1 MSDQFTVAIMGATGA
16 VGQVMMEILAERNF
30 PVGNLRLLAS
40 ARSAGRT
47 FTFRGEELTV
57 QELREDSFEGI
68 DIVLASAGGSLSK
81 EYNPH
86 AVAAGAV
93 VTQDVPAFALVGGVP
108 AKHMGWVSH
117 AGERLSLDDTR
128 VAVCP
133 SEKTRYLLQDGRL
146 IPHPEQP

>member
-1 MSDQFTVAIMGATGA
+1 MSDQFSVAIMGATGA

-68 DIVLASAGGSLSK
+68 DMCLLRR
-81 EYNPH
+81 
-86 AVAAGAV
+86 
-93 VTQDVPAFALVGGVP
+93 VG
-108 AKHMGWVSH
+108 
-117 AGERLSLDDTR
+117 R
-128 VAVCP
+128 
-133 SEKTRYLLQDGRL
+133 
-146 IPHPEQP
+146 